1 MMDRRVKLTE
11 VARRLADAHGPA
23 GRGVAYQRARA
34 KLAEGNETEAA
45 MWLEVVRLVAGIA
58 DPSASHPT
66 AHAVIPFP
74 VAGEACRLAD
84 EPVPGVVAASAA
96 SDRRLVRVLGLLALL
111 GAVLGTATIAATSS
125 TAPPNFVVASRPVT
139 PPPAAAIAEAP
150 PDAVIPVIDDRP
162 TASEVV
168 KEPIRNI
175 SMSAEPPRVMKRV
188 ATHKPVRKSSKPVRQ
203 RHERTLWERVAS
215 VFR

>member
-1 MMDRRVKLTE
+1 
-11 VARRLADAHGPA
+11 
-23 GRGVAYQRARA
+23 
-34 KLAEGNETEAA
+34 

-58 DPSASHPT
+58 GPSAPHPT

-74 VAGEACRLAD
+74 VAGEASRLAD

-96 SDRRLVRVLGLLALL
+96 SDRRLARLLGLLALL
-111 GAVLGTATIAATSS
+111 GAVLGTATIAATGG
-125 TAPPNFVVASRPVT
+125 TAPNVVVASRPVT
-139 PPPAAAIAEAP
+139 PPPAAAVAEAP
-150 PDAVIPVIDDRP
+150 PDAVIPVVPVIDDRP
-162 TASEVV
+162 SASEVA

-175 SMSAEPPRVMKRV
+175 SMSAGPPRVMKRV
-188 ATHKPVRKSSKPVRQ
+188 ATHKPVRKSSKPARQ

>member
-23 GRGVAYQRARA
+23 GRGVAYQRAQAR
-34 KLAEGNETEAA
+34 LAEGDETEAA

-58 DPSASHPT
+58 DPAASRPA

-74 VAGEACRLAD
+74 AVGEASRLAD
-84 EPVPGVVAASAA
+84 EPTSGGLASAA
-96 SDRRLVRVLGLLALL
+96 SDRGLVRVLGLLALL
-111 GAVLGTATIAATSS
+111 AALLGTATIAATGD
-125 TAPPNFVVASRPVT
+125 TARPHEVVASLAVA
-139 PPPAAAIAEAP
+139 PPATVAEAP

-162 TASEVV
+162 TVSDVA
-168 KEPIRNI
+168 KDPIRNI
-175 SMSAEPPRVMKRV
+175 SMSDEPPQVMKRV
-188 ATHKPVRKSSKPVRQ
+188 ATHKPVRKSVKPARQ
-203 RHERTLWERVAS
+203 HRERTLWERVAG